1 MVKVVSSG
9 VKQKLLKELKNRID
23 GGDELAMDYGSRM
36 QRANE
41 GGFDI
46 NRVVTRGQKGSIY
59 NQELKGFAESMP
71 SARKGIS
78 VSDDTRVS
86 DQFAGVSAI
95 NGATSYPMYTN
106 VQNTFDFRKPG
117 HLSQMSD
124 VIPEEGIYL
133 DDAGDRIHRSKDW
146 LLNKIEEG
154 SYKTI
159 ENPHINKLMKA
170 AGFDSTY
177 MREGWQSTA
186 GPMKS
191 GRNGLIG
198 EDHYDTINMN
208 VFDGSQLRSPNAA
221 FDPAKKDSSNLLAS
235 VGAGVTGTAAL
246 TASDDS
252 DASFIGMGAKTWN
265 KGAEQLAKK
274 MEAQGSDRH
283 DIWQA
288 TGDMGAPMFR
298 DVDGYLKQEISD
310 NQSQWWRGKV
320 KHPQGIYKNY
330 DDLEGF
336 KDLRDIQWVAK
347 DNGSGGFYDPKSEVI
362 AVSGDDS
369 QKLSTGLHELQHA
382 IQERE
387 GFAKGGS
394 PNALESDLKALAE
407 LNTLSFSEMDDFQK
421 QMFKELRDNY
431 GNVKDPY
438 EAYKRLAGEA
448 EARNVQERLNFD
460 MQKRKAIPPW
470 QTRDIAESDLIVRG
484 NKPAAAAAGALT
496 GSWALSSY
504 GQDRA
509 NDAVKY
515 GVPQVMETEETPN
528 AEALAN
534 MIEKWSQTPIG
545 SPLEGT
551 SNYLRNLGRKQS
563 TGTKVTNALGLAFD
577 FL

>member
-1 MVKVVSSG
+1 MVKAVSSG

-36 QRANE
+36 QRAKEQGFDTDTTYYHGTKDDFGAFDPDRAIGTQFWSTTDKAAIESGDVGAQGKGVIKEMYSNVKNPAGWDEYDKIGIDELRARGFDGVKLNE
-41 GGFDI
+41 GD
-46 NRVVTRGQKGSIY
+46 
-59 NQELKGFAESMP
+59 
-71 SARKGIS
+71 
-78 VSDDTRVS
+78 
-86 DQFAGVSAI
+86 
-95 NGATSYPMYTN
+95 
-106 VQNTFDFRKPG
+106 
-117 HLSQMSD
+117 
-124 VIPEEGIYL
+124 
-133 DDAGDRIHRSKDW
+133 
-146 LLNKIEEG
+146 
-154 SYKTI
+154 
-159 ENPHINKLMKA
+159 
-170 AGFDSTY
+170 
-177 MREGWQSTA
+177 QST
-186 GPMKS
+186 
-191 GRNGLIG
+191 LIA
-198 EDHYDTINMN
+198 
-208 VFDGSQLRSPNAA
+208 FDPSQYRDVNAA

-288 TGDMGAPMFR
+288 TGDMGAPTFR

-310 NQSQWWRGKV
+310 KSSSLTDYGRKQSFAGDMGEAYQNPELFEAYPDLKNINTTGGYDLKGAEGYYSGKS
-320 KHPQGIYKNY
+320 PEQ
-330 DDLEGF
+330 
-336 KDLRDIQWVAK
+336 
-347 DNGSGGFYDPKSEVI
+347 I
-362 AVSGDDS
+362 ALGTEDKRSIAS
-369 QKLSTGLHELQHA
+369 HELTHA
-382 IQERE
+382 IQQRE
-387 GFAKGGS
+387 GFARGGS
-394 PNALESDLKALAE
+394 PEMFNANQD
-407 LNTLSFSEMDDFQK
+407 K
-421 QMFKELRDNY
+421 QYRS
-431 GNVKDPY
+431 
-438 EAYKRLAGEA
+438 LAGEA
-448 EARNVQERLNFD
+448 EARNVQERLDFD

-470 QTRDIAESDLIVRG
+470 QTRDIAQRDLIVRG